1 MVILINVIVLDI
13 VLCDLAICE
22 RALIPVIQY
31 FPKDQFIML
40 QNEHGCDIH
49 TKYKI
54 EQWILK

>member
-1 MVILINVIVLDI
+1 MILINAIVLDI
-13 VLCDLAICE
+13 IPCDLAICE
-22 RALIPVIQY
+22 RGSISVIQC

-40 QNEHGCDIH
+40 QNERGCDIH